1 MSVPN
6 KPLKELKHVRVQRQ
20 GDFLFGSH
28 FIGQLSTFKD
38 SKHVG
43 VQLDGSPLPLV
54 SLLSQLLIFLN
65 FTNIARLIQVK
76 EQAFLGNDKVIFR
89 PENMQ

>member
-1 MSVPN
+1 MSVSN
-6 KPLKELKHVRVQRQ
+6 KPLKELKHARVQRQ
-20 GDFLFGSH
+20 GDFLLWNH

-54 SLLSQLLIFLN
+54 SLLLVSQLLIFLN
-65 FTNIARLIQVK
+65 FTNI
-76 EQAFLGNDKVIFR
+76 G
-89 PENMQ
+89 

>member
-1 MSVPN
+1 MSVAN
-6 KPLKELKHVRVQRQ
+6 KPLKELKHVRSK
-20 GDFLFGSH
+20 GKGISCFGRH
-28 FIGQLSTFKD
+28 FIGSLSTFKD

-65 FTNIARLIQVK
+65 FTNI
-76 EQAFLGNDKVIFR
+76 G
-89 PENMQ
+89 

>member
-1 MSVPN
+1 MSVAN
-6 KPLKELKHVRVQRQ
+6 KPLKELKHVRVQRR
-20 GDFLFGSH
+20 GDFLLWKTLRRS
-28 FIGQLSTFKD
+28 IKYIKD

-65 FTNIARLIQVK
+65 FTNI
-76 EQAFLGNDKVIFR
+76 G
-89 PENMQ
+89 

>member
-1 MSVPN
+1 MRES
-6 KPLKELKHVRVQRQ
+6 KGK
-20 GDFLFGSH
+20 GISCFGRH
-28 FIGQLSTFKD
+28 FIGPLSTLKD

-65 FTNIARLIQVK
+65 FTNI
-76 EQAFLGNDKVIFR
+76 G
-89 PENMQ
+89 

>member
-1 MSVPN
+1 M
-6 KPLKELKHVRVQRQ
+6 
-20 GDFLFGSH
+20 
-28 FIGQLSTFKD
+28 
-38 SKHVG
+38 
-43 VQLDGSPLPLV
+43 QLDGSPLPLV

-65 FTNIARLIQVK
+65 FTNIIQVK